1 MKLFYIVYQ
10 VLLEYYDWMSNINMD
25 FTEIKISY
33 HNVKSNGRY
42 GNISAAAY
50 AIKIPRVYRQG
61 YTQQI
66 GPFGKTLR
74 FVLTN

>member
-1 MKLFYIVYQ
+1 
-10 VLLEYYDWMSNINMD
+10 MSNINMD
-25 FTEIKISY
+25 FTEIETPILEK
-33 HNVKSNGRY
+33 KSNGRQ

-50 AIKIPRVYRQG
+50 AIKISRIYRQG